1 MSDASGPPKPPLTTT
16 TSIWPA
22 AAVLGLA
29 VVMLIVFMVINLAT
43 SQGVTKETTTT
54 IAVVVGGLH
63 RDLSPGP
70 ALQYCRQGEEVPSN
84 IDDAF
89 IVPVNTTPRPG
100 ANTPNLGAGDFDCV
114 QPMATGKTNATSLID
129 FFNAQLGARG
139 WSLFSKGASNGDAQS
154 LYQKAGNDGFYW
166 EVGVTV
172 TKSDAGGVD
181 WTFQIYQNSETV

>member
-1 MSDASGPPKPPLTTT
+1 MSDASGPPQPPLTTS

-29 VVMLIVFMVINLAT
+29 VVMLIIFMVINLAT
-43 SQGVTKETTTT
+43 SEGVTKETTTT
-54 IAVVVGGLH
+54 VVAVVGGLQ
-63 RDLSPGP
+63 RDPDPGT

-89 IVPVNTTPRPG
+89 IVPVKTTPRPG
-100 ANTPNLGAGDFDCV
+100 AHTPNLGAGDFDCV
-114 QPMATGKTNATSLID
+114 QPMATAKASATALID

-139 WSLFSKGASNGDAQS
+139 WNLFSKGSSNGDAQS
-154 LYQKAGNDGFYW
+154 LYQKAGSDGFYW

-172 TKSDAGGVD
+172 TKSDADGVD